1 MYLFKKNNKKEV
13 LKMTNLRVICVN
25 GTVID
30 FNNVRDISIFNN
42 TITFEHNN
50 YIDSMDE
57 PFKEATFNKDFI
69 IGFYEF

>member
-1 MYLFKKNNKKEV
+1 
-13 LKMTNLRVICVN
+13 MTNLRVICLD

-30 FNNVRDISIFNN
+30 FNNVRDITIFNN

-50 YIDSMDE
+50 SYINSMEE
-57 PFKEATFNKDFI
+57 PFKEATFNKDYI